1 MSGDWIKMRAGLLAS
16 PKVYAIAMEI
26 GECREAAR
34 VLTTGYA
41 GPPMEVLSV
50 TALRNV
56 TVTALLVT
64 WASANEHSRNGVL
77 SHCDLFALDEISGL
91 PGFGAAME
99 AVGWA
104 VYDPQK
110 NAVILPNFKE
120 WNSPAEDRTNA
131 ERQRR
136 YRERRVTPRNAV
148 TVTVEKRR
156 EEKIEEHTSC
166 VATTETRKPRS
177 RSQPSDSIRWT
188 PAAGWEGITDA
199 DRAAWATA
207 YPACDI
213 PGELARMGEWLRA
226 NPAKARKS
234 RWRAFVTSWLT
245 RSQDKGGGKP
255 SNRPGDAPPAT
266 PWAERAS
273 WRGDAMANMTESR
286 YRAWRAAQRPTE
298 AVQRVASAVSVALGD
313 QGHP

>member
-1 MSGDWIKMRAGLLAS
+1 MAGDWIKMRAGLLAS

-26 GECREAAR
+26 GSFREASK

-41 GPPMEVLSV
+41 GPPCEVLSV

-99 AVGWA
+99 SVGWA

-156 EEKIEEHTSC
+156 VEKIEEQPSV
-166 VATTETRKPRS
+166 VATTETPKRR
-177 RSQPSDSIRWT
+177 RSQPADSIRWT
-188 PAAGWEGITDA
+188 PAAGWEGITTE
-199 DRAAWATA
+199 DRAAWGTA

-213 PGELARMGEWLRA
+213 AGELARMTEWLRA
-226 NPAKARKS
+226 NPAKAKKS
-234 RWRAFVTSWLT
+234 RWRAFATSWLT
-245 RSQDKGGGKP
+245 RSQDKGGGKA
-255 SNRPGDAPPAT
+255 SNRPGDTPPAKA
-266 PWAERAS
+266 WADRAT
-273 WRGDAMANMTESR
+273 WRDDACRNLTDAQ
-286 YRAWRAAQRPTE
+286 YRAWKATQTPSRNALELAGSL
-298 AVQRVASAVSVALGD
+298 SAVLNDS
-313 QGHP
+313 P